1 MKRLNLSVPCPL
13 GTESITAHQV
23 RQLGYET
30 TSVVDGCVN
39 FEGDEEA
46 IALCNI
52 NLRCGERV
60 LINLGSFKALTFT
73 DLFDNV
79 KKIAWEEFIGQ
90 NDTFPVKG
98 YSLKSKLF
106 SVPDCQSIIKK
117 AVVNRLSEKYKVSWF
132 EETGPVYRIQFAIMK
147 DVCTIYLD
155 TTGAPL
161 YKRGYRAEGVTA
173 PLRETLAFSM
183 IDISRWRGDRV
194 FIDPFCGSGT
204 IPIEAALYA
213 LNIAPGINRRFECE
227 KWSLFD
233 NDVFKYARE
242 EARDLEKRD
251 EKVEIYGSD
260 IDSDAVG
267 LSIQNAKKAGVA
279 DKIRFFRSDVKD
291 VRAFGEKGIVMCN
304 PPYGERLMDARSV
317 ERLYSVMGKKFEEF
331 KNASKLILTSYD
343 GFEKFYGKNADK
355 KRKLYNGMLK
365 CNLYMYFPP
374 RSENR

>member
-1 MKRLNLSVPCPL
+1 MTVPCPL
-13 GTESITAHQV
+13 GTESITAHQI

-30 TSVVDGCVN
+30 SAVVDGSVT

-52 NLRCGERV
+52 NLRSGERV
-60 LINLGSFKALTFT
+60 LIKMGEFKALTFT
-73 DLFDNV
+73 ELFDNV
-79 KKIAWEEFIGQ
+79 KKLPWEDFIGKT
-90 NDTFPVKG
+90 DTFPVKG

-117 AVVNRLSEKYKVSWF
+117 AVVSRLSEKYNISWF
-132 EETGPVYRIQFAIMK
+132 EETGPMYRIQFSIMK
-147 DVCTIYLD
+147 DVCSVYID

-161 YKRGYRAEGVTA
+161 YKRGYRAEGVVA
-173 PLRETLAFSM
+173 PLRETLAFAM
-183 IDISRWRGDRV
+183 IDISRWRGDRP

-227 KWSLFD
+227 KWNMFKNS
-233 NDVFKYARE
+233 VFAD
-242 EARDLEKRD
+242 ARDNEERD
-251 EKVEIYGSD
+251 NKVEIYGSD
-260 IDSDAVG
+260 IDPDAVS
-267 LSIQNAKKAGVA
+267 LAISNAKKASVA

-291 VRAFGEKGIVMCN
+291 VKAFKDKGIVMCN
-304 PPYGERLMDARSV
+304 PPYGERLMDKKSV
-317 ERLYSVMGKKFEEF
+317 ERLYKTVGRKFEEYE
-331 KNASKLILTSYD
+331 NASKLILTSFE

-365 CNLYMYFPP
+365 CNLYTYFP
-374 RSENR
+374 EK